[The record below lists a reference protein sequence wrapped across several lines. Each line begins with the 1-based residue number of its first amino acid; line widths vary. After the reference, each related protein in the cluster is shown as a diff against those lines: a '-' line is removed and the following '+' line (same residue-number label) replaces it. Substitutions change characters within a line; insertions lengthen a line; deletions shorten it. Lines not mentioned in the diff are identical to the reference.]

1 MNIPHYDIDKS
12 KPETED
18 WTNFLD
24 EEYLMLVCGQ
34 SGCGKTNTI
43 MHMLRNPLVYF
54 VKICLYTPNEKW
66 AAKKIMDRVSDKV
79 GYDVMEINDK
89 MTLWTQVNTPK
100 ETEKS

>member
-1 MNIPHYDIDKS
+1 MN
-12 KPETED
+12 
-18 WTNFLD
+18 NFLD

-54 VKICLYTPNEKW
+54 GKIYLYTPNEKW
-66 AAKKIMDRVSDKV
+66 VSKKIMDRVSDKV
-79 GYDVMEINDK
+79 GYDVMEIDDK

>member
-1 MNIPHYDIDKS
+1 MN
-12 KPETED
+12 
-18 WTNFLD
+18 NFLD
-24 EEYLMLVCGQ
+24 EEYLTLVCGQ

-43 MHMLRNPLVYF
+43 MHMLCNPLVYF
-54 VKICLYTPNEKW
+54 DKIYLYTPNEKW
-66 AAKKIMDRVSDKV
+66 ASKKIMDRVSDKV

>member
-1 MNIPHYDIDKS
+1 M
-12 KPETED
+12 
-18 WTNFLD
+18 D

-54 VKICLYTPNEKW
+54 GKIYLYTPNEKW
-66 AAKKIMDRVSDKV
+66 VSKKIMDRVSDKV
-79 GYDVMEINDK
+79 GYDVMEIDDK